1 MADKYAETFD
11 KIQGEVPGFIAIA
24 LVDLETGMTL
34 STKSTRADFDLN
46 VAGAFNAELVKQ
58 KQKTMKVLNLKSTLD
73 DILLTLTDQLHI
85 VKFVTPRTFVY
96 MAADRAQTNL
106 AVVRAAVTKHLPSLA

>member
-1 MADKYAETFD
+1 MADRYAETFE
-11 KIQGEVPGFIAIA
+11 KIQGEVPGFIAIT

-58 KQKTMKVLNLKSTLD
+58 KQMAMKALNLKSTLD
-73 DILLTLTDQLHI
+73 DILLTLTDQLHMI
-85 VKFVTPRTFVY
+85 KFVTSRTFVY

-106 AVVRAAVTKHLPSLA
+106 AVMRAAVSKHLVSLA

>member
-1 MADKYAETFD
+1 MADKYSETFD

-34 STKSTRADFDLN
+34 ATKSTRADFDLN

-58 KQKTMKVLNLKSTLD
+58 KQKTMKALNLKSTLE
-73 DILLTLTDQLHI
+73 DILLTLTDQLHMI
-85 VKFVTPRTFVY
+85 KFVTQKTFIY
-96 MAADRAQTNL
+96 MAADRGQTNL
-106 AVVRAAVTKHLPSLA
+106 AIVRSAVAKHLASLT